1 MISFYFAKPSLFSRP
16 VWITLLEKQLD
27 FQPIYVEMGNQE
39 QFSPEFRA
47 LNPFSRI
54 PVLVDDGFRV
64 MESQA
69 ILDYL
74 ETKYP
79 APKLLPSGAE
89 ALATVRMV
97 QMVSINELV
106 PAIGEL
112 LMQPEEKRTYA
123 QNRANTALDLFET
136 LLGNAPYFGG
146 DQLSLGDIMAGSLVP
161 VAGDL
166 GISLENHPHLQTWI
180 KTLMSRPAWQHT
192 QLSDAEKARFLRSIR
207 AMSKIW
213 QRRRRQRAEIL
224 LEPNKTAPSSS
235 SPGSS

>member
-1 MISFYFAKPSLFSRP
+1 MTMISFYFAKPSLFSRP
-16 VWITLLEKQLD
+16 VWITLLEKKLD
-27 FQPIYVEMGNQE
+27 FQPIYVDMGNQE
-39 QFSPEFRA
+39 QFTPEFRA

-54 PVLVDDGFRV
+54 PVIVDNGFRV

-74 ETKYP
+74 ETRYP
-79 APKLLPSGAE
+79 TPNLLPSGAE

-112 LMQPEEKRTYA
+112 LMQPKEKRVYA
-123 QNRANTALDLFET
+123 KNRAITALNLFEE
-136 LLGNAPYFGG
+136 LLGNAPYFSG

-161 VAGDL
+161 LLGDL
-166 GISLENHPHLQTWI
+166 GINLENHPHLQTWI
-180 KTLMSRPAWQHT
+180 ETLIARPTWQHT
-192 QLSDAEKARFLRSIR
+192 QLPDAEKARFLRSIR
-207 AMSKIW
+207 AMIKIW

-224 LEPNKTAPSSS
+224 LHSNKTTPSS
-235 SPGSS
+235 